1 MQTKFQQHPIQLNDI
16 TVLKLN
22 MTVNDPPVA
31 RDYEGEITLKL
42 EIGRSEFVQNDPK
55 VSVGLRILFDSSSS
69 SETNV
74 SVEQDDDDDQP
85 AFSGEVELVGHFT
98 VDYSKFKF
106 EHLTSWAKINAPFI
120 LMPFVREQV
129 YGLAIRAGI
138 RGLVFPLFVQPGSG
152 PKAESQAVVAA
163 DNS

>member
-1 MQTKFQQHPIQLNDI
+1 MQTKFQHHPIQLNNI

-22 MTVNDPPVA
+22 MAVNDPLVA
-31 RDYEGEITLKL
+31 RDYEGEITLKF
-42 EIGRSEFVQNDPK
+42 EIGRSEFIQNDPNI
-55 VSVGLRILFDSSSS
+55 SVGLRVFFGSSSS
-69 SETNV
+69 SETEAFI
-74 SVEQDDDDDQP
+74 EQDGGDNQP

-129 YGLAIRAGI
+129 YGLSIRAGI

-152 PKAESQAVVAA
+152 PKAESQTVVAA

>member
-1 MQTKFQQHPIQLNDI
+1 MQTKFQHHPIQLIDI

-22 MTVNDPPVA
+22 MTVSDPHVA

-42 EIGRSEFVQNDPK
+42 DIGRSELVQDDPN
-55 VSVGLRILFDSSSS
+55 VSVGLRILFDSNSS
-69 SETNV
+69 SETEMV
-74 SVEQDDDDDQP
+74 IEQDGDSNQP

-106 EHLTSWAKINAPFI
+106 EHLASWAKINAPF
-120 LMPFVREQV
+120 LLLPFVREQV

-138 RGLVFPLFVQPGSG
+138 KGLVFPLFVQPGSG
-152 PKAESQAVVAA
+152 SKAESLAVAP